1 MLFKR
6 KHGLHFA
13 DGRVVVVDGNAVV
26 KRDEHLIGIGV
37 IVADLAEDLADDE
50 RPDCSV
56 PSLILKEMPMRSF
69 LRPMPYTLFA
79 PPFAMMFASWLMRE
93 HK

>member
-6 KHGLHFA
+6 EYGLHFA
-13 DGRVVVVDGNAVV
+13 DGRVVVVNGNAVV

-50 RPDCSV
+50 RPDRLGAV
-56 PSLILKEMPMRSF
+56 RSF

-79 PPFAMMFASWLMRE
+79 PPFAMMFAAWLMRE